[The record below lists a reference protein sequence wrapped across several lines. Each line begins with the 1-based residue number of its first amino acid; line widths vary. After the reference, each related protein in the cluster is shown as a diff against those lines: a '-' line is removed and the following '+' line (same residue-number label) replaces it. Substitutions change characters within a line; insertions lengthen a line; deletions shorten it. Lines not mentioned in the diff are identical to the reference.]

1 MKEGPL
7 IERASYLWG
16 SLRFLKCKNKRGLA
30 MGTVLETLQ
39 EPLKRVRSSW
49 DLREAGM
56 GGDVA
61 EESWLLPHC
70 GTPG

>member
-1 MKEGPL
+1 
-7 IERASYLWG
+7 
-16 SLRFLKCKNKRGLA
+16 

-49 DLREAGM
+49 DLREAGV